1 MRSLP
6 PQKNG
11 DFKDNEGTLLEP
23 LDISAFA
30 MLSPDKTAFEPLASY
45 SPQAPVQQPPAP
57 PWVTLREKGSEQS
70 YRPVIRPPT
79 ARLTILDDGE
89 AADGETI
96 RLRDQTTLIGRF
108 EGKITL
114 PHDPLVSARH
124 AEIVRDGD
132 KPPYRW
138 LLRDL
143 QSTNGTFVQCTKT
156 ILRPGRILILGSRR
170 FTLQQP
176 QKQSQSSI
184 HMASTPGSGTGTL
197 LFEDAQHALPRDEAW
212 PSLVETTTSDARLE
226 FPLQRPSLAVGL
238 PGYGNDIE
246 LNDPTIAH
254 HHARI
259 FRDAHGVWH
268 IEAIPSKNGVWVQV
282 EAICLAKKTRF
293 QCGEQRFL
301 FVSSDAIG

>member
-23 LDISAFA
+23 LDIAAFA
-30 MLSPDKTAFEPLASY
+30 MLSPDKTAFEPRENY

-57 PWVTLREKGSEQS
+57 VLVTLREKGSEQP

-96 RLRDQTTLIGRF
+96 WLRDQTTLIGRF

-114 PHDPLVSARH
+114 PHDPLVSTRH
-124 AEIVRDGD
+124 AEIAREGD
-132 KPPYRW
+132 KPPHRW

-156 ILRPGRILILGSRR
+156 ILRPGRVLILGSRR
-170 FTLQQP
+170 FTLMQP
-176 QKQSQSSI
+176 QKPTQSSMQ
-184 HMASTPGSGTGTL
+184 MASTPGLETGTL
-197 LFEDAQHALPRDEAW
+197 LFENALPLNEAW

-226 FPLQRPSLAVGL
+226 FPLRRPSLAVGL
-238 PGYGNDIE
+238 PGYENDIE

-259 FRDAHGVWH
+259 FRDSHGVWH
-268 IEAIPSKNGVWVQV
+268 IEAFPSKNGVWVQV

-301 FVSSDAIG
+301 FVSSEAIS